1 MNILIEGGYVVDAE
15 RVIKDG
21 GVVIEG
27 NRIVYVGD
35 IDEVKRRFPRGY
47 LKIDARDKIV
57 TPGLINGHTHIAMT
71 LLRGYADDLGLK
83 EWLENWIW
91 PYEARMSP
99 LDIELGA
106 LLGSVESLLSG
117 VTTVCSMYHYHR
129 EHNEASAVIKLGQ
142 RIVMGV
148 AMFYWDEEGSI
159 NRVEDALRHWHGK
172 DGLVRVS
179 ISPHAPYTVS
189 PKLWRV
195 AEEIRRDWERESGIP
210 VTLTSHIVED
220 WNEPAIV
227 EERFNVEVPNGSIY
241 MYLDGLGVVSD
252 RLVAAHSI
260 HMNEY
265 DYEVVSRRGSH
276 IIHNPIANLKLG
288 MGVANVPKML
298 EMGINVGLGTDGPA
312 SNNTLDMFE
321 TMKINS
327 LLHKGVNRD
336 PTLVSARE
344 SFKMATINNAV
355 ALGYNDL
362 GLLKEGY
369 LADILII
376 DFKRPNSIPLYNVYS
391 HLVYA
396 LGPQNIDTVIVNGE
410 IVVENGGIKGVDLE
424 DLFRRVSRRAYEI
437 AREVGGGGSA

>member
-15 RVIKDG
+15 GMIKDG
-21 GVVIEG
+21 AVVIEG

-35 IDEVKRRFPRGY
+35 RDEVKRHFPRGY
-47 LKIDARDKIV
+47 LKIDAKDKIIL
-57 TPGLINGHTHIAMT
+57 PGLINGHTHIAMT
-71 LLRGYADDLGLK
+71 LLRGYADDLRLQ

-91 PYEARMSP
+91 PYEAKMSP

-129 EHNEASAVIKLGQ
+129 EHNEASAAIKVGQ

-159 NRVEDALRHWHGK
+159 KRVEDALKHWHGR
-172 DGLVRVS
+172 DELVRVS
-179 ISPHAPYTVS
+179 VSPHAPYTVS
-189 PKLWRV
+189 PNLWVV
-195 AEEIRRDWERESGIP
+195 AEETRKNWEEESGIP
-210 VTLTSHIVED
+210 VTITSHIVED
-220 WNEPAIV
+220 WNEPDLV
-227 EERFNVEVPNGSIY
+227 KERFNVEVPNRSIY
-241 MYLDGLGVVSD
+241 MYLDDLGVVSN

-265 DYEVVSRRGSH
+265 DYEVVSKRGAH
-276 IIHNPIANLKLG
+276 VIHNPVANLKLG

-298 EMGINVGLGTDGPA
+298 DKGINVGLGTDGPA

-321 TMKINS
+321 TMKINA

-344 SFKMATINNAV
+344 SFKMATINNAL
-355 ALGYNDL
+355 ALGYHDL

-369 LADILII
+369 LADILIM
-376 DFKRPNSIPLYNVYS
+376 DYKRPNTIPLYNVYS

-396 LGPQNIDTVIVNGE
+396 VRPENIDTVIVNGE
-410 IVVENGGIKGVDLE
+410 VVVEKGVIKGIDVGDLIK
-424 DLFRRVSRRAYEI
+424 RVSHRAYEI
-437 AREVGGGGSA
+437 AREVGG